1 MARRKKTAAERW
13 MDGKPKESEERP
25 ENNTDLNEA
34 SAKPRYLFPTRE
46 RFRLT
51 PRTPAEIDMIAHDL
65 LLWCQQDDSIT
76 FSGFC
81 EISGLVNARLYEYA
95 KIHHGLAEAIAIAK
109 QTISNRR
116 ECRAL
121 ENKYSANVV
130 MSLYALYDPEYRAY
144 KKEMSQKEGQ
154 GESKIVVV
162 LEKYPETETVPEKRS
177 HDSD

>member
-13 MDGKPKESEERP
+13 MDAKPKESERGP
-25 ENNTDLNEA
+25 ENNADLNEA
-34 SAKPRYLFPTRE
+34 SARPKYLFPARE

-51 PRTPAEIDMIAHDL
+51 PRTPAEIDMITHDL

-76 FSGFC
+76 FGGFC

-95 KIHHGLAEAIAIAK
+95 KIHHGLAEAITIAK
-109 QTISNRR
+109 QTLANRR
-116 ECRAL
+116 ESRAL
-121 ENKYSANVV
+121 ENKYNASVV
-130 MSLYALYDPEYRAY
+130 MGLHALYDPEYRAW

-162 LEKYPETETVPEKRS
+162 LEKYPETETVPEKR
-177 HDSD
+177 DERE